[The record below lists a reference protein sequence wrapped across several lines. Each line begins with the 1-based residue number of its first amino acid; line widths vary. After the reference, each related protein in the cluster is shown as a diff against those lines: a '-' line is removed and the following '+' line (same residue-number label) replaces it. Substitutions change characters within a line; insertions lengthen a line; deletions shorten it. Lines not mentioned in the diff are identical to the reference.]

1 MSENINEVVR
11 EFRKMRALQARENIK
26 HRLTSGQH
34 ARRNKEIYLAKM
46 DGKSSKELAKIYN
59 LHPSYI
65 SRLCRTYKIFLEY
78 NEMPDFDNKVFDGE
92 NGTTTLSELNTAK
105 RVLDLIGERLFYERY
120 DILHALPAPVR
131 AKNALLN
138 EGWSTL
144 AKIERESDASL
155 LRMPNFGRKSLKELR
170 QAINKIK
177 DELGIEGV
185 SDDLIQK
192 TQQKIKEIVYA
203 FGEERGREILSETW
217 AQVRDEARTELQ
229 RDIRDV
235 IESIAPDKTP
245 FSFDGPV
252 AVNSLYEWNTEGAQ
266 DDTH

>member
-1 MSENINEVVR
+1 MSERTNEIYR
-11 EFRKMRALQARENIK
+11 ELQQARVFQTRQNIK
-26 HRLTSGQH
+26 RRILSGQH
-34 ARRNKEIYLAKM
+34 ARRNKEIYLAKQ
-46 DGKSSKELAKIYN
+46 DGKSSKELAKIYK
-59 LHPSYI
+59 LHQGYI
-65 SRLCRTYKIFLEY
+65 SMICRTYKIFLED

-92 NGTTTLSELNTAK
+92 NGTTTLSELNAAK
-105 RVLDLIGERLFYERY
+105 RVLGLVGERLFYESY

-138 EGWSTL
+138 AGWSTL

-155 LRMPNFGRKSLKELR
+155 MRLPNFGRKSLKELR
-170 QAINKIK
+170 QAISKIK
-177 DELGIEGV
+177 DELSIEGV

-229 RDIRDV
+229 RDIKD
-235 IESIAPDKTP
+235 ILENIAPDKTP
-245 FSFDGPV
+245 FSFDGATV
-252 AVNSLYEWNTEGAQ
+252 KNSLYEWNTH
-266 DDTH
+266 DTN

>member
-1 MSENINEVVR
+1 MTE
-11 EFRKMRALQARENIK
+11 RKDEIWQELQKLWAFQAGENIK
-26 HRLTSGQH
+26 RRILSGEH

-46 DGKSSKELAKIYN
+46 DGKSSKELAKIYK

-65 SRLCRTYKIFLEY
+65 SMLCRTYKIFLED

-92 NGTTTLSELNTAK
+92 NGTTTLSELNAAR
-105 RVLDLIGERLFYERY
+105 RVLDLVGERLFYESY
-120 DILHALPAPVR
+120 DIVHALPASCR

-138 EGWSTL
+138 AGWNTL

-170 QAINKIK
+170 QAISKIK

-203 FGEERGREILSETW
+203 FGEERGREILSDTW

-229 RDIRDV
+229 RDIRD
-235 IESIAPDKTP
+235 ILESISPDKTP
-245 FSFDGPV
+245 FSFDGIL
-252 AVNSLYEWNTEGAQ
+252 AKNSLYEWNTH
-266 DDTH
+266 DTN

>member
-1 MSENINEVVR
+1 MSERTNEIYR
-11 EFRKMRALQARENIK
+11 ELRKAWALREREHIK
-26 HRLTSGQH
+26 RCILSGQH
-34 ARRNKEIYLAKM
+34 ARRNKEIYLARQA
-46 DGKSSKELAKIYN
+46 GKSRKELAEIYK

-65 SRLCRTYKIFLEY
+65 SMLCRTYKIFLED

-92 NGTTTLSELNTAK
+92 SGTTTLSELNTAK
-105 RVLDLIGERLFYERY
+105 RVLDLVGERLFYESY
-120 DILHALPAPVR
+120 DIVHALPAPVR

-138 EGWSTL
+138 AGWNTL

-229 RDIRDV
+229 RDIKD
-235 IESIAPDKTP
+235 ILESISPDKTP
-245 FSFDGPV
+245 FSFDG
-252 AVNSLYEWNTEGAQ
+252 AMAKNSLYEWNTH
-266 DDTH
+266 DTN

>member
-1 MSENINEVVR
+1 MSDRTNEIQR
-11 EFRKMRALQARENIK
+11 ELREVWAFQTRQNIK
-26 HRLTSGQH
+26 RRILSGQH
-34 ARRNKEIYLAKM
+34 ARRNKEIYLARQA
-46 DGKSSKELAKIYN
+46 GKSVREIAE
-59 LHPSYI
+59 
-65 SRLCRTYKIFLEY
+65 TYKLHRQYIYVICRRYEIFLQD
-78 NEMPDFDNKVFDGE
+78 NEMPEFDNKVFDGE
-92 NGTTTLSELNTAK
+92 NGTTTLSELNSAK
-105 RVLDLIGERLFYERY
+105 RVLEIVGEQIFYERY
-120 DILHALPAPVR
+120 EILHALPAPVR

-138 EGWSTL
+138 AGWNTL

-229 RDIRDV
+229 RDIKD
-235 IESIAPDKTP
+235 ILESISPDKTP
-245 FSFDGPV
+245 FSFDG
-252 AVNSLYEWNTEGAQ
+252 AMAKNSLYEWNTH
-266 DDTH
+266 DTN

>member
-1 MSENINEVVR
+1 MSE
-11 EFRKMRALQARENIK
+11 RKDEIWQGLQEQWAFQTRQNIK
-26 HRLTSGQH
+26 RRILSGQH
-34 ARRNKEIYLAKM
+34 ARRNKEIYLAKQG
-46 DGKSSKELAKIYN
+46 GKSSKELAGVYK

-65 SRLCRTYKIFLEY
+65 SMLCRTYKIFLED

-105 RVLDLIGERLFYERY
+105 RVLDLVGERLFYESY

-138 EGWSTL
+138 AGWNTL

-155 LRMPNFGRKSLKELR
+155 IRMPNFGRKSLKELR

-229 RDIRDV
+229 RDIKDLL
-235 IESIAPDKTP
+235 ENIAPDKTP
-245 FSFDGPV
+245 FSFDG
-252 AVNSLYEWNTEGAQ
+252 AMTKNSLYEWNTH
-266 DDTH
+266 DTN

>member
-1 MSENINEVVR
+1 MSELTEEFWEKAR
-11 EFRKMRALQARENIK
+11 EYRHTMWRENIK
-26 HRLTSGQH
+26 ARVLSGQH
-34 ARRNKEIYLAKM
+34 ARRNKEIYLARQA
-46 DGKSSKELAKIYN
+46 GKSVREIAETYK

-65 SRLCRTYKIFLEY
+65 SMLCRTYKIFLED

-105 RVLDLIGERLFYERY
+105 RVLGLVGERLFYESY

-138 EGWSTL
+138 AGWNTL

-155 LRMPNFGRKSLKELR
+155 IRMPNFGKKSLKELR

-229 RDIRDV
+229 RDIKD
-235 IESIAPDKTP
+235 ILESIAPDKTP
-245 FSFDGPV
+245 FSFDRSMV
-252 AVNSLYEWNTEGAQ
+252 DNNLYEWNTH
-266 DDTH
+266 DTN

>member
-1 MSENINEVVR
+1 MSERSERIEEIYR
-11 EFRKMRALQARENIK
+11 ELQQARVFRTRQNIK
-26 HRLTSGQH
+26 HRILSGQH
-34 ARRNKEIYLAKM
+34 ARRNKEIYLAKQ
-46 DGKSSKELAKIYN
+46 DGKSSKELAKIYR

-65 SRLCRTYKIFLEY
+65 SMLCRTYKIFLED

-92 NGTTTLSELNTAK
+92 NGTTTLNELNNAK
-105 RVLDLIGERLFYERY
+105 RVLEIVGERIFYERY
-120 DILHALPAPVR
+120 EILHALPAPVR

-138 EGWSTL
+138 AGWDTL

-155 LRMPNFGRKSLKELR
+155 IRMPNFGKKSLKELR
-170 QAINKIK
+170 QAISKIK

-229 RDIRDV
+229 RDIKD
-235 IESIAPDKTP
+235 ILESIAPDKTP
-245 FSFDGPV
+245 FSLDG
-252 AVNSLYEWNTEGAQ
+252 AMTENSLYEWNTH
-266 DDTH
+266 DTN

>member
-1 MSENINEVVR
+1 MSERSERMEEIYR
-11 EFRKMRALQARENIK
+11 ELQRARAFMTRQNIK
-26 HRLTSGQH
+26 RRILSGQH
-34 ARRNKEIYLAKM
+34 ARRNKEIYLAKQ
-46 DGKSSKELAKIYN
+46 DGKSSKELAKIYG
-59 LHPSYI
+59 LHPRYI
-65 SRLCRTYKIFLEY
+65 SMLCRTYKIFLEH
-78 NEMPDFDNKVFDGE
+78 NEMPDFDNKVLDGE
-92 NGTTTLSELNTAK
+92 NGTTTLSELNNAK
-105 RVLDLIGERLFYERY
+105 RMLEIVGERIFYERY
-120 DILHALPAPVR
+120 EILHALPAPVR

-138 EGWSTL
+138 AGWNTL

-155 LRMPNFGRKSLKELR
+155 IRMPNFGRKSLKELR

-185 SDDLIQK
+185 SNDLIQK

-229 RDIRDV
+229 RDIKDLL
-235 IESIAPDKTP
+235 ENIAPDKTP

-252 AVNSLYEWNTEGAQ
+252 VENNLYEWNTH
-266 DDTH
+266 DTN

>member
-1 MSENINEVVR
+1 MAESKNEIWSILQEAWALR
-11 EFRKMRALQARENIK
+11 ERENIK
-26 HRLTSGQH
+26 RRILSGQH
-34 ARRNKEIYLAKM
+34 ARRNKEIYLAKQ
-46 DGKSSKELAKIYN
+46 DGKSSKELAEVYK

-65 SRLCRTYKIFLEY
+65 SMLCRTYKIFLED

-105 RVLDLIGERLFYERY
+105 RVLGLVGERLFYESY
-120 DILHALPAPVR
+120 DIVHALPAPVR

-138 EGWSTL
+138 EGWNTL

-170 QAINKIK
+170 QAISKIK
-177 DELGIEGV
+177 NELGIEGV

-229 RDIRDV
+229 RDIKDLL
-235 IESIAPDKTP
+235 ENIAPHKTP
-245 FSFDGPV
+245 FSFDRSMV
-252 AVNSLYEWNTEGAQ
+252 ENNLYEWNTEGM
-266 DDTH
+266 